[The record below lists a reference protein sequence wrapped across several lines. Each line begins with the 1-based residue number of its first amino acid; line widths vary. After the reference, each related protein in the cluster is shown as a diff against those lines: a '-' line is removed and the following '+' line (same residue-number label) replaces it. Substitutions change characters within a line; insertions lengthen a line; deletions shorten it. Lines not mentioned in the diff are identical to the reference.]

1 MAKRFP
7 LHPAHPERTCWGCD
21 RYCPAHAMACGN
33 GSDRTQH
40 PEELFGPD
48 WAEWVPPPKASGA
61 RTRRRGAPP
70 GPTLT
75 CLRYPLYTVNQSDLM
90 LAEAQARALWGWS
103 AV

>member
-21 RYCPAHAMACGN
+21 RYCPAQAMACGN

-48 WAEWVPPPKASGA
+48 WAEWVPP
-61 RTRRRGAPP
+61 
-70 GPTLT
+70 
-75 CLRYPLYTVNQSDLM
+75 
-90 LAEAQARALWGWS
+90 AETGRIPQGETQRLPSPNGD
-103 AV
+103 